1 MSKSAHFSFLTS
13 TSIMPDRWPSDWLK
27 ARFDEISSAA
37 IAFEELVAKPPL
49 ELVEVHQAL
58 VFLTTRLVRS
68 FSFIELLALFDFL
81 SI

>member
-1 MSKSAHFSFLTS
+1 
-13 TSIMPDRWPSDWLK
+13 MPDRWPSDRLK
-27 ARFDEISSAA
+27 ARYDEISSAVT
-37 IAFEELVAKPPL
+37 AFDVLVTKPPL

-68 FSFIELLALFDFL
+68 FSFIELLALFNFL

>member
-1 MSKSAHFSFLTS
+1 
-13 TSIMPDRWPSDWLK
+13 MPDRWPSDLLK
-27 ARFDEISSAA
+27 ARFDEICSAS

-58 VFLTTRLVRS
+58 VLLTTRLVRS
-68 FSFIELLALFDFL
+68 FLFIELLTLFDFL